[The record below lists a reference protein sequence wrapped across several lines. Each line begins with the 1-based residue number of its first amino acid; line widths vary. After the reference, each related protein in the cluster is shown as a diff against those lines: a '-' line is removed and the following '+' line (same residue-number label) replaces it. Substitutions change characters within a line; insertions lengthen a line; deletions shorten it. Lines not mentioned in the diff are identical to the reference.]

1 MYFSPREDSIC
12 SGWKLV
18 ESAFF
23 ERKNISVEA
32 RVSVVPK
39 TMNLFRFDFE
49 AKRRMIKTIKNP
61 QPVSV
66 PTKKK
71 NNNTTIEKA
80 ILNGS
85 EITLGNPQAP
95 IRANTAIKL
104 KRMCEMNKEA
114 LRGSGRGY
122 LTAAY
127 TTQTNAEIPTAE
139 KNTFQI
145 NDSSDFERGLRFCKK
160 SGARTRGSSVLIS
173 FHKRLF
179 SPPRKTPKRIRTQTT
194 RKLRYIGFFKTG
206 RKTKVFFS
214 MAVATETKSRKN
226 MATDIPKFHKGSINA
241 QTARAAN

>member
-1 MYFSPREDSIC
+1 MS
-12 SGWKLV
+12 L
-18 ESAFF
+18 
-23 ERKNISVEA
+23 
-32 RVSVVPK
+32 
-39 TMNLFRFDFE
+39 LRFDFE

-71 NNNTTIEKA
+71 YKKTTTERA

-95 IRANTAIKL
+95 ISANTAIKL
-104 KRMCEMNKEA
+104 NRMCEMNKEA

-145 NDSSDFERGLRFCKK
+145 TDSSDFERGLRFCKK
-160 SGARTRGSSVLIS
+160 RGASTRGRSVLIS
-173 FHKRLF
+173 FHKRLL
-179 SPPRKTPKRIRTQTT
+179 SPPRKTPKIIRNQTT
-194 RKLRYIGFFKTG
+194 RKLRYIGFFMTG
-206 RKTKVFFS
+206 RRTKVFFS
-214 MAVATETKSRKN
+214 MAVATATKSRKN

-241 QTARAAN
+241 QTARAAS